1 MARNWKKVAK
11 PKLIPNTLH
20 FERMVRV
27 FDAMETPH
35 LTRATRTKR
44 KLLDEVSF
52 FLTLPQELRDM
63 VYHELWKARPQ
74 ICLQITQK
82 GRLQAIKLQY
92 GTTSPNL
99 PLKRG
104 LDQFFHM
111 ATWTVNDKFG
121 LSGFSV
127 EAKNRNSLAGP
138 LATRN
143 LTIVNM
149 DISNYFYES
158 FHGLGKQHTTLIYPK
173 HYPNHQGLTSS
184 PMPHLK
190 SLQLHIDC
198 SDIAGFTKRNTLDLS
213 CIDATTMNLERLR
226 ITSPL
231 TKYPRRSPEL
241 RHFYEVVR
249 PIVDKEVLRLG
260 HALLGADH
268 HLEIEENLPAILLS
282 AENEASWV
290 CTSSEFFITW
300 TFVREEEEEEEAEE
314 EDEEEA

>member
-1 MARNWKKVAK
+1 MARNCKKVAK
-11 PKLIPNTLH
+11 PKLVPNPLH
-20 FERMVRV
+20 FERIARV
-27 FDAMETPH
+27 FDAMETLH
-35 LTRATRTKR
+35 LTLATRTKR

-74 ICLQITQK
+74 KSEQPSRTTRYQK
-82 GRLQAIKLQY
+82 FDHFL
-92 GTTSPNL
+92 
-99 PLKRG
+99 
-104 LDQFFHM
+104 
-111 ATWTVNDKFG
+111 
-121 LSGFSV
+121 
-127 EAKNRNSLAGP
+127 
-138 LATRN
+138 
-143 LTIVNM
+143 
-149 DISNYFYES
+149 

-260 HALLGADH
+260 RALLGADH

-300 TFVREEEEEEEAEE
+300 TFVRKEAEEAEE
-314 EDEEEA
+314 DDEEA

>member
-92 GTTSPNL
+92 GTT
-99 PLKRG
+99 
-104 LDQFFHM
+104 
-111 ATWTVNDKFG
+111 T
-121 LSGFSV
+121 
-127 EAKNRNSLAGP
+127 GP